1 MATYLHIDLKRRL
14 TLPFL
19 CIGLLLF
26 SVSCN
31 TTKHLK
37 ENEYLVSS
45 NKIIGHHEGKI
56 AHEEVEAFIRQKPNR
71 KILFVFPFNLWLY
84 NQVNQEKLIRKKE
97 KRDARFDR
105 INEKRIIKNNQKNE
119 KRLKKSKP
127 TKEPRLKSKDKPT
140 FRESLLDVGEEPV
153 IYDSLITHQTSLQIK
168 KYLFSK
174 GFFYA
179 KVTDS
184 VEYNKRRKKAK
195 VVYHLFPGRQYFINN
210 VLYNIKDEELSYYI
224 FGDSTHCKLNPG
236 APFDAGVMQQERERI
251 TANLLNNG
259 YYFFEPDYIYF
270 DIDSGK
276 VDHKVDITISVK
288 KFPTF
293 ANAQKDSIT
302 YTNHPRYYVND
313 IYIITENIRGSYK
326 NEYFKDTTRF
336 EEFIFL
342 NNNPPNY
349 KTTIIAHNIEF
360 FKGQVF
366 QKSLAEKTYKRLLNL
381 GVFRTVLIQ
390 YVKNTKFS
398 DQLDCYI
405 VCQPIVKQAIN
416 IETEGTNTS
425 GNLGVDGSILYQ
437 NRNLLKG
444 AELLELSLNGA
455 LIAQRQFS
463 DNKTND
469 ITNVQSTFNT
479 IQFGPSLKFSVPR
492 VVFPFSIFPF
502 KKDAFPRTY
511 IGTSL
516 NYQSRPEFNRT
527 ITTINYGFSFKTN
540 KLKIKHDLIPV
551 EVYMV
556 KAKLTNSFRSDL
568 LNINDYF
575 LLNSFQDHITT
586 LSKYTI
592 TYNNQQISNGVNVS
606 RKAISFIKVNVASS
620 GSVLRGIFDA
630 TGQKKD
636 TLGRYLI
643 LGTPFAQFVKLDID
657 YRLYIPVRKRSR
669 LVYRTAIGIGKPLKN
684 LNVLPYE
691 QSYFSG
697 GPNSVRAW
705 RARTLGPGGYDQP
718 SNVTAKYDKIGDLLI
733 EGNFEYR
740 FHIFRSFFGA
750 AFIDVGNIW
759 LLRKDSRKP
768 DGDFELNRFY
778 KEFAMGGGL
787 GIRWDLNFFVLRLD
801 AAAPIADPSYPE
813 GDRWLFGKAPLK
825 RTTLNFGIGYPF

>member
-1 MATYLHIDLKRRL
+1 MCL
-14 TLPFL
+14 
-19 CIGLLLF
+19 GLALILF
-26 SVSCN
+26 SCN
-31 TTKHLK
+31 TTKKLK
-37 ENEYLVSS
+37 EHEYLVEGS
-45 NKIIGHHEGKI
+45 KIVDHQNTKVSKD
-56 AHEEVEAFIRQKPNR
+56 EVSAFIRQKPNR

-84 NQVNQEKLIRKKE
+84 NQVDKEKLIRKKE

-105 INEKRIIKNNQKNE
+105 INEKRIVKNTRKNE
-119 KRLKKSKP
+119 KRTKKGKPSKD
-127 TKEPRLKSKDKPT
+127 PRLKSKDKPT
-140 FRESLLDVGEEPV
+140 FRESLLEVGEEPV
-153 IYDSLITHQTSLQIK
+153 IYDSLITHQTSLQIN

-174 GFFYA
+174 GYFYSR
-179 KVTDS
+179 VRDS
-184 VEYNKRRKKAK
+184 VVYNKRKKKAK
-195 VVYHLFPGRQYFINN
+195 VIYNISPGKQYFIQE
-210 VLYNIKDEELSYYI
+210 VKYNIPEEELSYYL
-224 FGDSTHCKLNPG
+224 FGDTVHSKIKSG
-236 APFDAGVMQQERERI
+236 APFDATVMQQERERI
-251 TANLLNNG
+251 TSHLLNNG

-276 VDHKVDITISVK
+276 VAQRVDVTISTK

-302 YTNHPRYYVND
+302 YTNHPRYYLNNV
-313 IYIITENIRGSYK
+313 YIITENLRGSYK
-326 NEYFKDTTRF
+326 DEYFKDTLRF
-336 EEFIFL
+336 EDFIFL
-342 NNNPPNY
+342 NNERLHY
-349 KTTIIAHNIEF
+349 KASMIAHNIEF

-366 QKSLAEKTYKRLLNL
+366 QKVLAEKTYKRLLNL

-390 YVKNTKFS
+390 FVKNPRYN

-405 VCQPIVKQAIN
+405 ICQPIIKQAIN
-416 IETEGTNTS
+416 VETEGTNTS

-444 AELLELSLNGA
+444 AELFELSLNGA
-455 LIAQRQFS
+455 IIAQRQLN
-463 DNKTND
+463 DNSSSD

-502 KKDAFPRTY
+502 KKDAFPRTF
-511 IGTSL
+511 INTSL

-527 ITTINYGFSFKTN
+527 ITTVNYGFTFKTN
-540 KLKIKHDLIPV
+540 KLKVKHDLIPA

-556 KAKLTNSFRSDL
+556 KAKLTTNFRNDL
-568 LNINDYF
+568 ININDFF

-586 LSKYTI
+586 LSKYTV
-592 TYNNQQISNGVNVS
+592 TYNNQQISNGVNTS
-606 RKAISFIKVNVASS
+606 RKAVSFIKFSAASS
-620 GSVLRGIFDA
+620 GNILRGLFEA
-630 TGQKKD
+630 TNQPKD
-636 TLGRYLI
+636 TLGRFLI
-643 LGTPFAQFVKLDID
+643 LNTPFAQFVKFDVD
-657 YRLYIPVRKRSR
+657 YRLYIPIRKKSR
-669 LVYRTAIGIGKPLKN
+669 VVYRTAIGIGKPLKN

-718 SNVTAKYDKIGDLLI
+718 ENITAKYDKIGDLLI

-740 FHIFRSFFGA
+740 FHVFRSFFGA

-759 LLRKDSRKP
+759 LLNKNATKP
-768 DGDFELNRFY
+768 DGDFALDRFY
-778 KEFAMGGGL
+778 KEFGMGAGL

-813 GDRWLFGKAPLK
+813 GDRWTLDKKPLR